1 MSSYGPHKDSPN
13 AIVRESNTI
22 SVELSVTGSIGTI
35 SWSIP
40 KNINSDAFLPEEYDG
55 ILLVVDTKPIES
67 KPINSKFYQAD
78 NTVDTNKHVGDRLDS
93 GLVVAALYNDKRTNS
108 VQITDLLPNTN
119 YYVAAFAAD
128 NVRRYGPGVYSYSI
142 PYETKNL
149 SLDTVGYHIVKLGVL
164 PEDPTNLTDDTTLK
178 VDIDGTAYTMTIP
191 PVIDYADLIDQ
202 FNLRLAMLSNPFIIT
217 RPPNTNSY
225 TVIDNQLAKWNG
237 SQSIPLE
244 CYFGDTSP
252 DFIPNGTYWYNEGV
266 LWQWDTTSWTAIDLY
281 TFAHAVNHLVCG
293 DVWYDPETSLTHTW
307 SGYNWSKFKTYE
319 TNQDPSIC
327 TTPTCK
333 DIWFNGANYY
343 KYKKTWNKLNVF
355 TSAVD
360 PVTYYNGYY
369 WYHNNSI
376 SQLVNGVWTDI
387 VVVISETEPTNLS
400 ATWYKP
406 SDNQF
411 RQLTNIDWDVVPATI
426 INTTFDVLVPGDWYW
441 YDGTDLH
448 TWDEVNND
456 WDIVTNVVSSA
467 TDPNLS
473 PVKTNEFWLDGT
485 DLKQWDGSQWV
496 DINRYINQATEPTLT
511 TGMIW
516 YNGAVFQEWDGT
528 SWNIIDVITTLTSTF
543 TTLTVGQFWFDTVSE
558 TLQMWNGTDWVP
570 LMFSPTSVAP
580 AIDTLWYDMYDMR
593 KWNGSDWIDTKPKAI
608 AELIDGNIKFSSTT
622 LGSKSKF
629 FIYEYDDN
637 NNPNTFT
644 FTSPIGQF
652 EKHVIG
658 TDHVSTVPLYK
669 QVGVGTDGT
678 QDERRAIANNLLM
691 YLGYPSIQ
699 IELDKAQVDLCLD
712 MALTSFRKMSSSAYE
727 RAVFFLDLEPNKQ
740 QYFLTDGTVG
750 LNKIVDIQAVYRRNS
765 SFMSA
770 SAGNGI
776 YAQQFLQW
784 LYAPSAQMDLTS
796 YHIISQYIET
806 MEILFAVRL
815 VHRFNERSRRLD
827 FYQNIGVPERVL
839 VDCTIERTEQ
849 ELFTDRMTSKW
860 ILNWACAE
868 ACHMLANIRGKYST
882 VPGAGGSVTMNASDM
897 QARADAL
904 FERCHFEIDN
914 YIANEP
920 ENIGLESTLVWG

>member
-13 AIVRESNTI
+13 AIIRDANTI

-40 KNINSDAFLPEEYDG
+40 KNINSDAFLPDEYDG
-55 ILLVVDTKPIES
+55 ILLVVDTKPIEL
-67 KPINSKFYQAD
+67 KPANSKFYQAD
-78 NTVDTNKHVGDRLDS
+78 TTVDTNKHVGDKLDS
-93 GLVVAALYNDKRTNS
+93 GLVVAALYNDKKTNS

-119 YYVAAFAAD
+119 YYVAAFASD
-128 NVRRYGPGVYSYSI
+128 NVRRYGPGVFSYSI
-142 PYETKNL
+142 PYEQKNL
-149 SLDTVGYHIVKLGVL
+149 SLDTAGYHKIKLGVL
-164 PEDPTNLTDDTTLK
+164 PDDATGLTDDTTLK
-178 VDIDGTAYTMTIP
+178 VDIDGTFYTMTIP
-191 PVIDYADLIDQ
+191 PSIDYADLIDQ
-202 FNLRLAMLSNPFIIT
+202 FNLRLAMLSNPFIIS

-225 TVIDNQLAKWNG
+225 TVIGGQLAKWNG
-237 SQSIPLE
+237 SRSIPLE

-252 DFIPNGTYWYNEGV
+252 DFVPDGTYWYSGGT
-266 LWQWDTTSWTAIDLY
+266 LWQWSQGSWTSVDLY
-281 TFAHAVNHLVCG
+281 KFIHSVDNLVCG
-293 DVWYDPETSLTHTW
+293 DVWYDPDKSLSHTW
-307 SGYNWSKFKTYE
+307 TGYSWSKFKTYV
-319 TNQDPSIC
+319 TIKDPSLCI
-327 TTPTCK
+327 TSTCK
-333 DIWFNGANYY
+333 DIWFNGTDYY
-343 KYKKTWNKLNVF
+343 KYKRTWNKLKVF
-355 TSAVD
+355 TSTVD
-360 PVTYYNGYY
+360 PITYYNGYY
-369 WYHNNSI
+369 WYHNNRI
-376 SQLVNGVWTDI
+376 SQLVNGTWTDI
-387 VVVISETEPTNLS
+387 VVVISETEPTNLAS
-400 ATWYKP
+400 TWYKP

-411 RQLTNIDWDVVPATI
+411 RQSANNIWVVIPATI
-426 INTTFDVLVPGDWYW
+426 INVSFDVLIPSDWYW
-441 YDGTDLH
+441 YDETDLH
-448 TWDEVNND
+448 TWDETNND
-456 WDIVTNVVSSA
+456 WVVVTNVLTSA

-473 PVKTNEFWLDGT
+473 SVKTNEFWLNGT
-485 DLKQWDGSQWV
+485 ALKQWDGSQWV
-496 DINRYINQATEPTLT
+496 DIQRYINQTVEPTLDI
-511 TGMIW
+511 GMHW
-516 YNGAVFQEWDGT
+516 YDGSTFRRWDSF
-528 SWNIIDVITTLTSTF
+528 SWETIDVITSLTSTF
-543 TTLTVGQFWFDTVSE
+543 TTLTIGQFWFDTSVDLLS
-558 TLQMWNGTDWVP
+558 MWNGTNWVP
-570 LMFSPTSVAP
+570 LMYSPVSVAP
-580 AIDTLWYDMYDMR
+580 DVGTLWYDMNDMR
-593 KWNGSDWIDTKPKAI
+593 KWNGSDWIDVKPKAI
-608 AELIDGNIKFSSTT
+608 AELINGDILFSSTSV
-622 LGSKSKF
+622 GSKSKF
-629 FIYEYDDN
+629 VIYEYDDAN
-637 NNPNTFT
+637 SPNTFNY
-644 FTSPIGQF
+644 TSPVGQF
-652 EKHVIG
+652 DNHVIG
-658 TDHVSTVPLYK
+658 TDHVSTIPLYK

-678 QDERRAIANNLLM
+678 QDERRAMANNLLM
-691 YLGYPSIQ
+691 YLGYPSVQ
-699 IELDKAQVDLCLD
+699 VELDKAQVDFCID

-868 ACHMLANIRGKYST
+868 ASHILANIRGKYSS
-882 VPGAGGSVTMNASDM
+882 VPGAGGSVTMNAGEM

-904 FERCHFEIDN
+904 FERCHYEIDN

>member
-13 AIVRESNTI
+13 AIVREGNTI

-40 KNINSDAFLPEEYDG
+40 KNINSDTFLPEEYDG
-55 ILLVVDTKPIES
+55 MLLVVDTKPIEY
-67 KPINSKFYQAD
+67 KPVSSKFYQAD
-78 NTVDTNKHVGDRLDS
+78 NTVDANKHVGDKLDT

-119 YYVAAFAAD
+119 YYVAAFASD
-128 NVRRYGPGVYSYSI
+128 NVRRYGPAIFSYSV
-142 PYETKNL
+142 PYETKTL
-149 SLDTVGYHIVKLGVL
+149 SLDTAGYHIVKLGVL
-164 PEDPTNLTDDTTLK
+164 PTDNTGLTDDTTLK
-178 VDIDGTAYTMTIP
+178 VDIDGTLYTMTIP
-191 PVIDYADLIDQ
+191 PALDYADLIDQ
-202 FNLRLAMLSNPFIIT
+202 FNLRLAMLSNPFIIN

-225 TVIDNQLAKWNG
+225 TVIDNQLAKWDG
-237 SQSIPLE
+237 SRPIPLE
-244 CYFGDTSP
+244 CYFGDTAP
-252 DFIPNGTYWYNEGV
+252 DFIPNGTYWYNNDV
-266 LWQWDTTSWTAIDLY
+266 LWQWDGTSWTSIDLY
-281 TFAHAVNHLVCG
+281 KFAHSIDQLVCG
-293 DVWYDPETSLTHTW
+293 DVWYDPDTTLTHTW
-307 SGYNWSKFKTYE
+307 SGYSWTKFKTYIS
-319 TNQDPSIC
+319 NKDPSLC
-327 TTPTCK
+327 TTSTCK
-333 DIWFNGANYY
+333 DIWFDGTDYY
-343 KYKKTWNKLNVF
+343 KYKRKWNKLNVF
-355 TSAVD
+355 TSTVD
-360 PVTYYNGYY
+360 PITYYNGYY
-369 WYHNNSI
+369 WYHNNRI
-376 SQLVNGVWTDI
+376 SQLVDGIWTDI
-387 VVVISETEPTNLS
+387 VVVISETEPTNLA

-411 RQLTNIDWDVVPATI
+411 RQSANSIWSVIPASI
-426 INTTFDVLVPGDWYW
+426 INVPFDVLKPGDWYW
-441 YDGTDLH
+441 NDGTDLY
-448 TWDEVNND
+448 TWDETNID
-456 WDIVTNVVSSA
+456 WVVVTNVLTSA

-473 PVKTNEFWLDGT
+473 SVKTNEFWLNGT
-485 DLKQWDGSQWV
+485 VLKQWDGSQWV
-496 DINRYINQATEPTLT
+496 DINRYINQTTQPTLNIGT
-511 TGMIW
+511 HW
-516 YNGAVFQEWDGT
+516 YDGTNFYEWDG
-528 SWNIIDVITTLTSTF
+528 SVWIQLDVITTLTSTF
-543 TTLTVGQFWFDTVSE
+543 TTLTIGQFWFDTSVDLLS
-558 TLQMWNGTDWVP
+558 MWNGTNWVP
-570 LMFSPTSVAP
+570 LMYSPISVAP
-580 AIDTLWYDMYDMR
+580 DVGTLWYDMNDMR
-593 KWNGSDWIDTKPKAI
+593 KWDGSDWIDVKPKAI

-629 FIYEYDDN
+629 VIYEYDN
-637 NNPNTFT
+637 NNPNIFT

-652 EKHVIG
+652 DQHIIG

-678 QDERRAIANNLLM
+678 PDERRAMANNILM

-699 IELDKAQVDLCLD
+699 IELDKAQVDLCID

-750 LNKIVDIQAVYRRNS
+750 LNRIVDIQAVYRRNS

-860 ILNWACAE
+860 ILNWASAE
-868 ACHMLANIRGKYST
+868 ACHMLANIRGKYGS
-882 VPGAGGSVTMNASDM
+882 VPGAGGSVTLNAGDM

-904 FERCHFEIDN
+904 FERCHYEIDN
-914 YIANEP
+914 FIANEP

>member
-55 ILLVVDTKPIES
+55 ILLVVDTKPIET
-67 KPINSKFYQAD
+67 KPINSKFYDAD
-78 NTVDTNKHVGDRLDS
+78 NTVDTNKHVGDRLDG

-119 YYVAAFAAD
+119 YYVAAFATD

-164 PEDPTNLTDDTTLK
+164 PEDSTNLTDDTTLK

-237 SQSIPLE
+237 SRSISLE

-266 LWQWDTTSWTAIDLY
+266 LWQWDTSSWTAIDLY
-281 TFAHAVNHLVCG
+281 TFAHAVNRLVCG
-293 DVWYDPETSLTHTW
+293 DVWYDPESSVSHTW

-333 DIWFNGANYY
+333 DIWFNGTDYY

-360 PVTYYNGYY
+360 PIAYYNGYY
-369 WYHNNSI
+369 WYHNNII
-376 SQLVNGVWTDI
+376 SQLIDGVWTDI

-426 INTTFDVLVPGDWYW
+426 INTPFDVLVPGDWYW

-496 DINRYINQATEPTLT
+496 DINRYINQTTEPTLS

-516 YNGAVFQEWDGT
+516 YNGAVFQQWDGT
-528 SWNIIDVITTLTSTF
+528 SWDIIEVITTLTSTF

-580 AIDTLWYDMYDMR
+580 AVDTLWYDMYDMR
-593 KWNGSDWIDTKPKAI
+593 KWTGSDWIDTKPKAI

-849 ELFTDRMTSKW
+849 ELFTDRTTSKW